1 MNSRST
7 TSLKPHAL
15 VADNPMQQVPI
26 RETMV
31 SDATRHKANR
41 RRIGSAVVAGMI
53 CLLALGC
60 GGQQLPQ
67 VTGTITVDGKPAEG
81 AVLLFHPNG
90 GGATSI
96 GSAVAASD
104 GTYRIVSNQN
114 PGIPP
119 GKYLVTVSWP
129 DPSYKPPERD
139 VMLGT
144 AESGPDLL
152 KGRYISKAKSDMEV
166 EIDGTTKQLD
176 PIALKLP

>member
-1 MNSRST
+1 MQ
-7 TSLKPHAL
+7 HAP
-15 VADNPMQQVPI
+15 V
-26 RETMV
+26 RETMDRDV
-31 SDATRHKANR
+31 TRQRAIR
-41 RRIGSAVVAGMI
+41 RWIGSAGTAGLL

-96 GSAVAASD
+96 GSAVATSD

-129 DPSYKPPERD
+129 DPSYKPSERD

-144 AESGPDLL
+144 AELGPDLL
-152 KGRYISKAKSDMEV
+152 KGRYIAKGKSDLEV

-176 PIALKLP
+176 PIELSLP